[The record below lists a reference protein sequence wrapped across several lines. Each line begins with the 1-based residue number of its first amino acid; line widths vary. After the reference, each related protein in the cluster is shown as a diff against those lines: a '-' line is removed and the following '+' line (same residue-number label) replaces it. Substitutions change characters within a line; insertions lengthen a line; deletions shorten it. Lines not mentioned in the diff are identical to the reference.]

1 MKATKFLFVILII
14 IAIFYVYK
22 KQKNQPTI
30 QQTLF
35 SNEEVKIISKHLAY
49 LTKENLQ
56 EFYPYYNFDE
66 FLKTLSDKDDTV
78 ENSYATLMEFKDRI
92 FNEEARKNL
101 EIANQFLSQ
110 LPLKEHI
117 VEVKE
122 GKIYYEILQPGTG
135 AVITDD
141 STPLIH
147 FTEMDLSNAVLQ
159 DTTGKIPLKETIAGF
174 RQGVAGMQVG
184 EKRKIYVHPD
194 LAYGKFGQY
203 ASQQLIIFTV
213 EIIDLNPVQF

>member
-1 MKATKFLFVILII
+1 MKATKFLFIILII
-14 IAIFYVYK
+14 IAVFYVYN
-22 KQKNQPTI
+22 KQKNEHII
-30 QQTLF
+30 QQKLF
-35 SNEEVKIISKHLAY
+35 SNEEVKIISKHLAH

-56 EFYPYYNFDE
+56 EFYPYYDFNE
-66 FLKTLSDKDDTV
+66 FLKALSEKDDTV
-78 ENSYATLMEFKDRI
+78 ENSYATLMDFKDRI

-110 LPLKEHI
+110 LPFKEHMI
-117 VEVKE
+117 EVKK

-141 STPLIH
+141 STPMIH
-147 FTEMDLSNAVLQ
+147 FTETDLSNKELQ
-159 DTTGKIPLKETIAGF
+159 DMTGKIPLKETIAGF
-174 RQGVAGMQVG
+174 HQGVAGMRVG

-203 ASQQLIIFTV
+203 ASQQLIIFIV
-213 EIIDLNPVQF
+213 EIIEA

>member
-1 MKATKFLFVILII
+1 MKVVKFLFVILILI
-14 IAIFYVYK
+14 TIFYIYK
-22 KQKNQPTI
+22 KQEKGPII

-35 SNEEVKIISKHLAY
+35 SSEEVKIISKHLAH

-56 EFYPYYNFDE
+56 EFYPYYDFNE
-66 FLKTLSDKDDTV
+66 FIKALSEKDDTV
-78 ENSYATLMEFKDRI
+78 ESSYATLMEFKDRI

-101 EIANQFLSQ
+101 EIASQFLSH
-110 LPLKEHI
+110 LPFKENI
-117 VEVKE
+117 IEVKK

-159 DTTGKIPLKETIAGF
+159 DTTGKIPLKETIVGF

-203 ASQQLIIFTV
+203 ASQQLIIFIV
-213 EIIDLNPVQF
+213 EIIDA